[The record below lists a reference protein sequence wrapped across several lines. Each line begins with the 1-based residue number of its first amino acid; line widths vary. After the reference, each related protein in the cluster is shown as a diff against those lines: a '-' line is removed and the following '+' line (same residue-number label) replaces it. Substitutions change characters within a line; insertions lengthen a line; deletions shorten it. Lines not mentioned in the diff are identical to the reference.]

1 MRTLAAEPL
10 CYEFDRHRLPKAE
23 ILPGETLIVESEDAL
38 SGQLRTPTDRR
49 DKLAM
54 PWSNPVNGPI
64 VVRGAE
70 PGDALA
76 VQILSIE
83 PLIGQCATYTGGPKW
98 LAEWLGAS
106 PSQNVRICPIRAGQI
121 HWNDEMT
128 IPYAPMLGCLGTAP
142 DWGTP
147 TTGPAGNHGGNL
159 DLIEVCPGNTVMLP
173 VFVPGGYLYL
183 GDAHAAQGHGEL
195 SATGLE
201 MPARTTIRV
210 DVIKGARLPGPR
222 IVAPNELI
230 AVAVA
235 TPLERALS
243 EAYARLI
250 LWLEADYGWD
260 RWQAYDLLTH
270 VGQISI
276 GHYTT
281 GAVAAKIAKRYVT
294 AVK

>member
-1 MRTLAAEPL
+1 MLPAEPL
-10 CYEFDRHRLPKAE
+10 CYEFDRHRSPKAE
-23 ILPGETLIVESEDAL
+23 ISPGETLVVESEDAL
-38 SGQLRTPTDRR
+38 SGQLRTPADRR
-49 DKLAM
+49 DKQAM

-64 VVRGAE
+64 FVRGAE
-70 PGDALA
+70 LGDALA
-76 VQILSIE
+76 VHIISIE

-121 HWNDEMT
+121 HWNDEIT

-159 DLIEVCPGNTVMLP
+159 DLIEVCPGNAVLLP

-210 DVIKGARLPGPR
+210 DLIKQARLPGPR
-222 IVAPNELI
+222 IIAPGELI

-235 TPLERALS
+235 TPLDRALS

-294 AVK
+294 PAR